1 MARIEIDPVVV
12 GDTLAID
19 GVVAVGDAVPRLLAR
34 LRAYD
39 DDALARLRGV
49 IGVGIVVVLGA
60 ADALPW
66 IDGARY
72 IARAPDEPN
81 LLLPT
86 GMRTRL
92 APQIVLRALL
102 DGTAGLKPPIVL
114 VPESR
119 RIVSLADARTIAR
132 ARLEPSHG

>member
-1 MARIEIDPVVV
+1 MPRIELDPRPV
-12 GDTLAID
+12 GETLAID
-19 GVVAVGDAVPRLLAR
+19 GAIAMGDAASRMLAR
-34 LRAYD
+34 LRACD
-39 DDALARLRGV
+39 DGDLAKLRGV
-49 IGVGIVVVLGA
+49 IGDGIVVVLGA

-66 IDGARY
+66 VDGVRY

-86 GMRTRL
+86 GVGTRL

-102 DGTAGLKPPIVL
+102 DKTPGLKPPLVL

-119 RIVSLADARTIAR
+119 QIVSLADARTIAR
-132 ARLEPSHG
+132 TRLERPHG